1 MLWFRS
7 GLAGSARI
15 FGAPGA
21 DAAARRVVHTSAELH
36 RLIRKECLRTD
47 RTGQHFSLL
56 IFRVDGRPEPLI
68 RLLLERLR
76 ETDEV
81 GWLDRDRVGTLL
93 VDTPA
98 EGARIVADV
107 LAHRFDAADVELHTY
122 PEAWI
127 AEERLREEP
136 PYPSRFPTWKR
147 AIDLCGAVVGLIVL
161 APLLLVVAA
170 AVKLSSPGPVIFRQ
184 QRIGYRGKLF
194 PMYKFR
200 SMAAAADT
208 GLHRS
213 YVVGLIAADEPE
225 DAPSGEQAEFK
236 IRQDPRVTRVGR
248 FIRRWSLDEL
258 PQLFNV
264 LRGDMSLVGPR
275 PDPSYAREGYARW
288 YHRRML
294 DVKPG
299 ITGLWQVE
307 GRSRVTYRTMVRM
320 DLRYSRSL
328 SLGADLRLLA
338 RTLGAVLS
346 GRGAY

>member
-1 MLWFRS
+1 MRWFRS
-7 GLAGSARI
+7 EAAGSARI
-15 FGAPGA
+15 SGAPGA

-56 IFRVDGRPEPLI
+56 VFRVDGRPEPLI

-81 GWLDRDRVGTLL
+81 GWLDRERVGALL
-93 VDTPA
+93 VDTPTD
-98 EGARIVADV
+98 GARIVADDV
-107 LAHRFDAADVELHTY
+107 ARRLDAAEVELHTY
-122 PEAWI
+122 PEAWVS
-127 AEERLREEP
+127 EERLHEEP

-147 AIDLCGAVVGLIVL
+147 SIDLLGALAGLLVL
-161 APLLLVVAA
+161 APLLLVIAA

-184 QRIGYRGKLF
+184 LRIGYRGKLF

-200 SMAAAADT
+200 SMAVAADP
-208 GLHRS
+208 GLHQS
-213 YVVGLIAADEPE
+213 YVSDLIAAGEP
-225 DAPSGEQAEFK
+225 AGGRTGEPTEFK
-236 IRQDPRVTRVGR
+236 IRRDPRVTRVGR
-248 FIRRWSLDEL
+248 FLRRWSLDEL

-328 SLGADLRLLA
+328 SLRADLKLLA
-338 RTLGAVLS
+338 RTLRAVLS